1 MRSGDT
7 MCASLSTDDRQIR
20 DFVPHVIRMCH
31 ADKTDHITIAG
42 RRAIQT
48 VLDLCRRGFMHVMCR
63 TASPGPHGSENSAD
77 SLWILNVPSETELG
91 AHIVELAP
99 NLRKG
104 GSLIVGFEVSISSD
118 HAARLKQVLLNM
130 DFVTVQQQKDKHG
143 RTLLICGRQ
152 EPRAHAQ
159 AA

>member
-7 MCASLSTDDRQIR
+7 MCASLSTGDRQVAE
-20 DFVPHVIRMCH
+20 FVPHVIRMCH

-48 VLDLCRRGFMHVMCR
+48 VLDLCRRGYMHVMCR
-63 TASPGPHGSENSAD
+63 TATPGPHCSENSAD
-77 SLWILNVPSETELG
+77 SLWILNVPSETELRT
-91 AHIVELAP
+91 HIVELAP

-118 HAARLKQVLLNM
+118 HAARLKRVLLSSG
-130 DFVTVQQQKDKHG
+130 FLTVQQQKDKHG

-152 EPRAHAQ
+152 EPRAQAQ